1 MKRLSI
7 RVKLILI
14 FIVIKVIPLLLVS
27 YIAYQGVMKLD
38 EYLKDSTKYLFNQ
51 SKEII
56 LNTANESI
64 SDSIKILD
72 KKSQESLELLSHE
85 IANNV
90 ANFLYQRDEDII
102 FLSKLD
108 LNQNLINEFYNSKKR
123 DIIVHGKYHYDD
135 ESKTYKLD
143 KKVNNNK
150 PIRKSTLIDNQREF
164 NYIDPKNLNKIKIPI
179 YKEVSF
185 FDLNGKEIYKKS
197 QINSKLLD
205 ISKKQNTYIH
215 SENYFSKIKDLKKDE
230 IYVSDVIGQ
239 SVNSKI
245 IGTFTKEKAKA
256 ANIKFEPEKYAYAGK
271 ENPLGKKF
279 EGIIRF
285 ITPVF
290 KNNKKVGYLSLALD
304 HEHIMQFTDTV
315 NPSGKSLEQDISDAS
330 KGNYAFMWNYEG
342 KNISHP
348 RDYFIYGYDPK
359 TGKPQMPWLSKD
371 IANKYYNSNKQIN
384 DFLKEYPKYENQSL
398 KKQPNLKQIKDDG
411 SLGLDCRYLN
421 FAPQCKGWMEVTQ
434 NGGYG
439 SFIIYWSKVWKL
451 TTAATIP
458 YYTGKYKNSK
468 RGFGFVTIGAN
479 VDEFHAA
486 ANETKN
492 DVRKILK
499 EQAHNMKEIV
509 DENDSEIKDFINT
522 LVNELTIITFI
533 MIVIVIVIALWISK
547 YITSKIERL
556 LIGTKKFSENE
567 LDYRIVR
574 TSEDEIG
581 RLEKSFNSM
590 AEKLQ
595 LHIKKEKELNKTL
608 EKRVAQE
615 IDKQRKQEQMLIQQS
630 KLAAMGE
637 MIGNIAHQWR
647 QPLNALG
654 LVMQNIQFAYKMGDL
669 NEEFLQRSVDKANM
683 LTTNM
688 SKTIDDFRN
697 FFKPNKEKELFDVA
711 KTIKKAIYLME
722 STLHN
727 HQIQLEE
734 DIEENIKVYG
744 FENEFSQGIL
754 NILSNAKDAIVEK
767 DIKDGKIRIKAHQ
780 TVDNVIIE
788 IEDNAGGIEESIKEK
803 IFEPYFTTKEE
814 GKGTGIGLYMTKT
827 IVENNMQ
834 GRIFI
839 QDIPSGIS
847 FVIELPKQD

>member
-14 FIVIKVIPLLLVS
+14 FIFIKVIPLLFIS
-27 YIAYQGVMKLD
+27 YIVYKGVIKLD
-38 EYLKDSTKYLFNQ
+38 EYLKNNTQYLFNH

-72 KKSQESLELLSHE
+72 KKSQQSLERLSYE
-85 IANNV
+85 IANNI
-90 ANFLYQRDEDII
+90 ANFLYQRDEDIL
-102 FLSKLD
+102 FLSKID
-108 LNQNLINEFYNSKKR
+108 LNQQVIDEFYNSKKR
-123 DIIVHGKYHYDD
+123 DIIVHGKYYYDD
-135 ESKTYKLD
+135 RTKSYKLENETE
-143 KKVNNNK
+143 NNYV
-150 PIRKSTLIDNQREF
+150 IRKTSLKDNQKEF
-164 NYIDPKNLNKIKIPI
+164 NYIDPKKLNKIKIPI

-185 FDLNGKEIYKKS
+185 FDLNGKEIYKKT
-197 QINSKLLD
+197 QINPKLLD
-205 ISKKQNTYIH
+205 ISKKKNTYIN
-215 SENYFSKIKDLKKDE
+215 SEDYFYQIKNLKKNE

-245 IGTFTKEKAKA
+245 IGIFTKQKAKEV
-256 ANIKFEPEKYAYAGK
+256 NIKFEPEKYAYAGK

-279 EGIIRF
+279 QGIIRF

-290 KNNKKVGYLSLALD
+290 KNSKKIGYLSLALD

-315 NPSGKSLEQDISDAS
+315 NPIDKNPLQDISDAS
-330 KGNYAFMWNYEG
+330 DGNYAFMWNYEG

-371 IANKYYNSNKQIN
+371 VANKYYKSKKQIN
-384 DFLKEYPKYENQSL
+384 EFLKTYPKYENQSL
-398 KKQPNLKQIKDDG
+398 KKQPNIKQIKENG
-411 SLGLDCRYLN
+411 NLGLDCRYLN

-434 NGGYG
+434 NGGFG
-439 SFIIYWSKVWKL
+439 SFLIHWSNVWKL

-499 EQAHNMKEIV
+499 EQALNMKEVV
-509 DENDSEIKDFINT
+509 DENDSEIKKFINT
-522 LVNELTIITFI
+522 LINELIFITFI
-533 MIVIVIVIALWISK
+533 MIIIVIFIALWMSN
-547 YITSKIERL
+547 YITSKIKKL
-556 LIGTKKFSENE
+556 LVGTKKFSQNQ
-567 LDYRIVR
+567 LDYRIEK

-581 RLEKSFNSM
+581 MLEKSFNDM
-590 AEKLQ
+590 AEQ
-595 LHIKKEKELNKTL
+595 IQIYIKKEKETNQLL
-608 EKRVAQE
+608 EVKVKEE
-615 IDKQRKQEQMLIQQS
+615 IEKQRKQEQMLIQQS

-654 LVMQNIQFAYKMGDL
+654 LVMQNIQFAYKTGDL
-669 NEEFLQRSVDKANM
+669 DEEFIQRSVNKANM

-697 FFKPNKEKELFDVA
+697 FFRPNKDKELFDVA
-711 KTIKKAIYLME
+711 KTVKKAIELME
-722 STLHN
+722 STLQN
-727 HQIQLEE
+727 HQINLKE
-734 DIEENIKVYG
+734 DIKEDIKVYG
-744 FENEFSQGIL
+744 FENEFSQSIL
-754 NILSNAKDAIVEK
+754 NIISNAKDALVERK
-767 DIKDGKIRIKAHQ
+767 IKEAEIRIKTKQ
-780 TVDNVIIE
+780 TQEEVIIE
-788 IEDNAGGIEESIKEK
+788 IEDNAGGIKEDIKDK

-827 IVENNMQ
+827 IIENNMQ
-834 GRIFI
+834 GKIFI
-839 QDIPSGIS
+839 KDIQNGIS
-847 FVIELPKQD
+847 FIIKLPKSK